1 MCIEVGK
8 VDKEVEEYVQGIK
21 DWKKKTLVEA
31 VYDVGSTLCREDFCE
46 VEKETFYSKYITA
59 CQTAYDETLDKT
71 FQTAITFD
79 ENK

>member
-1 MCIEVGK
+1 
-8 VDKEVEEYVQGIK
+8 
-21 DWKKKTLVEA
+21 

-46 VEKETFYSKYITA
+46 AEKETFYTKYKTA